1 MSFVARS
8 HLSTICIFR
17 SVCQGLA
24 NAWKGQPHFIT
35 GRAGEINRHML
46 KRARCIPYRSKVPQR
61 RTSLS
66 QGRAVC
72 QHTACVSRIFLRSPD
87 HRRWNRVADVDV
99 IIDTQFHPRSKISTS
114 DGPTFSPLSLLLFN
128 TNINTTALDN
138 ENFAGSRS
146 NEQRSSNFAPRS
158 FCGWDVLN
166 LDCWK
171 KARGGI
177 KQYDSEKGV
186 LLRFVL
192 FVFPLDAGAAWTC
205 NSDGIWKFA
214 TGENE
219 VEFDVCAVFT
229 LDRETIAAK
238 VTYRAAKIS

>member
-35 GRAGEINRHML
+35 GRAGEINRHTL

-72 QHTACVSRIFLRSPD
+72 QHTACVSRIFLRSPV
-87 HRRWNRVADVDV
+87 HRWWNRVAGVDV
-99 IIDTQFHPRSKISTS
+99 IVDTQFHPRSKISTS
-114 DGPTFSPLSLLLFN
+114 DGPTFPPLSPLLFN

-158 FCGWDVLN
+158 FCG
-166 LDCWK
+166 
-171 KARGGI
+171 
-177 KQYDSEKGV
+177 
-186 LLRFVL
+186 
-192 FVFPLDAGAAWTC
+192 
-205 NSDGIWKFA
+205 
-214 TGENE
+214 
-219 VEFDVCAVFT
+219 
-229 LDRETIAAK
+229 
-238 VTYRAAKIS
+238 